1 MDEIDDGTYYEVVF
15 KKITKYEWLAAALLA
30 VIFAVGTALAI
41 MNYKPAKGT
50 LTLDNY
56 EDFVNIKGSDYISN
70 PTQTEFNAY
79 FSVSVQIPYGVK
91 YEIEN
96 FSVTVLVSAVGG
108 VTAETI
114 TLSGHLKT
122 DCRFSED
129 CTIHVKKD
137 PNASNVIPAEITIQ
151 SIEGDYY
158 HV

>member
-1 MDEIDDGTYYEVVF
+1 M
-15 KKITKYEWLAAALLA
+15 
-30 VIFAVGTALAI
+30 
-41 MNYKPAKGT
+41 
-50 LTLDNY
+50 
-56 EDFVNIKGSDYISN
+56 
-70 PTQTEFNAY
+70 
-79 FSVSVQIPYGVK
+79 QIPYGVK

-122 DCRFSED
+122 DSRFSED